1 MASFTGNLYN
11 DQFYLIV
18 AHSRRT
24 ITFTETLWRG
34 FEPFDTGL
42 WIVIFTVFGLVGV
55 MLMWENQHQK
65 GTSRYDIATSKLP
78 IAFMKG
84 LRGSMLGDVEIEKTT
99 SGSWFVALF
108 IAVNF
113 LVIQSGYTAVVTTN
127 LISQSSA
134 QVRNLREA
142 IDEGYRFCINE
153 VMVPGLVAENP
164 ALGPL
169 VAPSENGFALD
180 QMDRGVCDAA
190 LIHEDAWKASRM
202 FDQSTHCDT
211 KIRLLETVS
220 LMANACPV
228 RSEIERAMSMAIRH
242 DVEAGI
248 YTLRRNDARRN
259 FTYGM
264 CKELPSVST
273 INQLTLNELGGPIY
287 QLGIVAIV
295 SLILTRVGR
304 TLNNRANKLKEQLDV
319 DNDGDVSTNEILQ
332 AVASSWKARMRRPS
346 KDVEQEVRSSIT
358 NQVDRITQSLQIHD
372 REGMKSLLVDVVEAM
387 VSKNEVARSLDERR
401 STTRDVSKASVTQ
414 LFGV

>member
-1 MASFTGNLYN
+1 
-11 DQFYLIV
+11 
-18 AHSRRT
+18 
-24 ITFTETLWRG
+24 
-34 FEPFDTGL
+34 
-42 WIVIFTVFGLVGV
+42 
-55 MLMWENQHQK
+55 
-65 GTSRYDIATSKLP
+65 
-78 IAFMKG
+78 
-84 LRGSMLGDVEIEKTT
+84 
-99 SGSWFVALF
+99 
-108 IAVNF
+108 
-113 LVIQSGYTAVVTTN
+113 
-127 LISQSSA
+127 
-134 QVRNLREA
+134 
-142 IDEGYRFCINE
+142 
-153 VMVPGLVAENP
+153 
-164 ALGPL
+164 
-169 VAPSENGFALD
+169 
-180 QMDRGVCDAA
+180 
-190 LIHEDAWKASRM
+190 
-202 FDQSTHCDT
+202 
-211 KIRLLETVS
+211 
-220 LMANACPV
+220 
-228 RSEIERAMSMAIRH
+228 
-242 DVEAGI
+242 
-248 YTLRRNDARRN
+248 
-259 FTYGM
+259 M